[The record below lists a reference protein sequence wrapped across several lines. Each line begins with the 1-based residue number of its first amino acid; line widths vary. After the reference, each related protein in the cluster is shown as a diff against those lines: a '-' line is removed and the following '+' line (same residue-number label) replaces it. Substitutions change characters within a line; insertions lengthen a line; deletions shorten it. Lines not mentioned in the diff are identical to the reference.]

1 MKEISVIVPVYNS
14 EKFLKKCLNS
24 ILEQTI
30 INIIDIIIV
39 NDGSS
44 DNSEEIILDFLK
56 KYPESVK
63 YYKQENGGLSSARN
77 LGIKKSKTKYIG
89 FVDSDDYID
98 KYMFE
103 KMYNNIIN
111 TKSNI
116 VICGIEKC
124 DINGNKIV
132 YEQVEKN
139 EEMTAQETIN
149 KILSYKIQCYACNK
163 IYERKLFIENN
174 IEYPQGRFYEDIVTI
189 FKLLKVSNK
198 VSIIGEP
205 LYYYVQHNE
214 SICRTPSLKKCNDV
228 LLNLEEIINIG
239 INNKI
244 YISNMI
250 VSSYILFC
258 RAYFSYKNKNEI
270 KNEVK
275 KYKNKL
281 KYFKRKVSL
290 LEVIRSKENKIS
302 NKIRYILF
310 YFGFMKCIYY
320 ILVKMGK

>member
-14 EKFLKKCLNS
+14 EKFLEKCLTS

-44 DNSEEIILDFLK
+44 DNSEEIILKFLK
-56 KYPESVK
+56 KYPESIK
-63 YYKQENGGLSSARN
+63 YYKQENKGLSSARN

-89 FVDSDDYID
+89 FVDSDDYIN
-98 KYMFE
+98 KKMFE
-103 KMYNNIIN
+103 KMYNRIMS
-111 TKSNI
+111 KCDI

-124 DINGNKIV
+124 DVNGNKIA
-132 YEQVEKN
+132 YEQVGKN
-139 EEMTAQETIN
+139 EEMTAKETIN
-149 KILSYKIQCYACNK
+149 KILSYRIQCYACNK
-163 IYERKLFIENN
+163 LYKRRLFIENN
-174 IEYPQGRFYEDIVTI
+174 IQYPEGRFYEDIVTI
-189 FKLLKVSNK
+189 FKLLMVSNK
-198 VSIIGEP
+198 VSIVGEP

-214 SICRTPSLKKCNDV
+214 SICKIPSLKKCNDI
-228 LLNLEEIINIG
+228 LLNLEDIINLG

-258 RAYFSYKNKNEI
+258 RAYFSYENKNEI

-281 KYFKRKVSL
+281 KYYKRKVSL
-290 LEVIRSKENKIS
+290 LEVVRIKENKFS
-302 NKIRYILF
+302 NKIRYISF
-310 YFGFMKCIYY
+310 YFGFMKYIYY
-320 ILVKMGK
+320 ILIKAGK